1 MGDFEYKLIWET
13 SDSVL
18 THYLHVL
25 SYFFFF

>member
-18 THYLHVL
+18 THYLHFSDDFTL
-25 SYFFFF
+25 L